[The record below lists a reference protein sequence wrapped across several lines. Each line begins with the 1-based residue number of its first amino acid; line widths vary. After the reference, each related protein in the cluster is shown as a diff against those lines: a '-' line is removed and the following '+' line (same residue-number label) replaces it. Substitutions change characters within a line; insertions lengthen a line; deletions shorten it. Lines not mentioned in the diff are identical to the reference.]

1 MMVRLLAYALPLL
14 AGVMQLTAAPGA
26 RAADAQSADL
36 VTRGAYLANAGD
48 CIACHTAKGGKPLA
62 GGLMMNTP
70 FGAISTPNITPDK
83 ATGIGG
89 WTDEQFYR
97 AVHDGIGHKGEY
109 LYPVMPF
116 PWYSIV
122 TRDDV
127 MAIRAYLAAQPAVN
141 QRRLPNQLS
150 FPYSIREAVLAWRQ
164 VFFKPASFA
173 PDPNQSAEVNRGAY
187 LVNGL
192 AHCGECH
199 NSRPVAGT
207 SKWRESLQGGVVD
220 NWYAPNITSDMRD
233 GIGAWSNAD
242 IATFLKT
249 GTAPGKGVALGPMAE
264 TVHSLSHLTDADL
277 LAMAAYLKTTPPKA
291 DTDVKRQLYAGK
303 DARGGSTYLSYCAS
317 CHGADGQGLA
327 GVIPPLNGN
336 GSVTAKGP
344 QNVINVVLGGLR
356 AREHFAPMLAIGAGM
371 SDEEVADVTNYVR
384 QTWDNAAP
392 PTAQPGMVAQLRAAI
407 DTPMSV
413 SAKSSCPKVAAPALA
428 AAIGSDRGSIR
439 STLSGITEANMPQ
452 AAGQLVKRARAA
464 SPGIAPAELVNG
476 LSAGYCNVVRADAAL
491 NPNQRALRL
500 GHFSELVY
508 MEATGR
514 AVR

>member
-1 MMVRLLAYALPLL
+1 MMIRTLSSMLALA
-14 AGVMQLTAAPGA
+14 AGVATSSASLAAGSSPPP
-26 RAADAQSADL
+26 ADL

-48 CIACHTAKGGKPLA
+48 CIACHTAKGGKLLA
-62 GGLMMNTP
+62 GGLYMNTP

-83 ATGIGG
+83 ATGIGA

-97 AVHDGIGHKGEY
+97 AVHDGIGHQGEY

-116 PWYSIV
+116 PWYTIV
-122 TRDDV
+122 KREDV
-127 MAIRAYLAAQPAVN
+127 MAIRAYLDTQPAVH
-141 QRRLPNQLS
+141 QPRPPNKLS
-150 FPYSIREAVLAWRQ
+150 FPYSIRPSLLAWREA
-164 VFFKPASFA
+164 FFKAASFT
-173 PDPNQSAEVNRGAY
+173 PDPNQPADVNRGAY

-207 SKWRESLQGGVVD
+207 SKWREALQGGVID
-220 NWYAPNITSDMRD
+220 NWYAPNITSDLRD
-233 GIGAWSNAD
+233 GIGAWSNEQ

-249 GTAPGKGVALGPMAE
+249 GVSPSKGIALGPMAE

-277 LAMAAYLKTTPPKA
+277 LAIAAYLKTTPAKS
-291 DTDVKRQLYAGK
+291 DTDQKRQLYAGN
-303 DARGGSTYLSYCAS
+303 DARGGGTYLSYCAS
-317 CHGADGQGLA
+317 CHGVNGQGLA
-327 GVIPPLNGN
+327 GVIPPLNNN

-344 QNVINVVLGGLR
+344 QNVINVVLGGLQ
-356 AREHFAPMLAIGAGM
+356 AREHYAPMLAIGAGM

-392 PTAQPGMVAQLRAAI
+392 PTAMPGMVAQLRSAI
-407 DTPMSV
+407 DTPMSAA
-413 SAKSSCPKVAAPALA
+413 AKSGCPKVVTPALA
-428 AAIGSDRGSIR
+428 NALGSDRGGIR
-439 STLSGITEANMPQ
+439 TELSGVTDANMPQ
-452 AAGQLVKRARAA
+452 GARRLVSRARATA
-464 SPGIAPAELVNG
+464 PGIQPADLVNG
-476 LSAGYCNVVRADAAL
+476 LTAAYCGVVRADNAL
-491 NPNQRALRL
+491 DANQKSLRL